1 MLHHINY
8 VGDGLWYWSRQR
20 RRPTDRP
27 LSLRRTAPF
36 PSRIS
41 GSGIKLPSTC
51 EESKNVYHFR
61 QPKSHSKSPNLSF
74 LPTHYVAPSHNEPM
88 HMFPRR
94 AEFAAGKISYEGRE
108 GAMDR
113 RQARARPSSL
123 PSAVNTAGCRGAND
137 LLTFLPACLISSA
150 SPCTVA
156 PIYRLL

>member
-1 MLHHINY
+1 MGCGIGR
-8 VGDGLWYWSRQR
+8 VKGDA
-20 RRPTDRP
+20 RPTDRQTDGPAALP
-27 LSLRRTAPF
+27 LSPRRTAPF

-94 AEFAAGKISYEGRE
+94 AEFAAGKISYVGRE
-108 GAMDR
+108 GR
-113 RQARARPSSL
+113 VRW
-123 PSAVNTAGCRGAND
+123 TAGARGLPA
-137 LLTFLPACLISSA
+137 FLPRS
-150 SPCTVA
+150 T
-156 PIYRLL
+156 RLAAGEQMTC